1 MRYAGWRAASP
12 DGCLYEETVT
22 PKAPRPRLLAWLVQ
36 RVPYPE
42 LLPLYLAVFVD
53 VLGYSVLIPFLPFFA
68 QQYDA
73 TPGEIGL
80 LLSANALFGLFSGPV
95 WGSLSDRYGR
105 KPFLLLSQVGTLLG
119 FVILLFARSLPM
131 LFLSR
136 IVDGVFGGQFPIAKA
151 IIGDISRPEDRSK
164 EMSNIGVAHV
174 LSALLGPGIGGLLSR
189 GGVSAPALL
198 AVGLTVV
205 TLLLTALFV
214 PESRSGGRDAAPRVA
229 TSARAARTRPTALLR
244 NADARLLLVQWLFHT
259 LSFTMFMA
267 CISLFANLVL
277 GLDAQQMGLMLTL
290 AGLVRVFVRFAVF
303 VPLLRRLGE
312 RNTSRLGLGLFV
324 ITYAVVGF
332 VTNQGQFGAVLCVS
346 SFAASC
352 TRGPLTG
359 FLSRAVRPSEQGVA
373 MGANVSLD
381 NLAQVVGPIVGGAIL
396 GAWPVWVYDALASM
410 LALVAFALAYKPLG
424 LTLDQTRGQA
434 APVKTDMDGRE

>member
-1 MRYAGWRAASP
+1 M
-12 DGCLYEETVT
+12 T
-22 PKAPRPRLLAWLVQ
+22 PKAPRPRLLAWLAQ

-68 QQYDA
+68 QQYHA
-73 TPGEIGL
+73 TPVQIGL

-105 KPFLLLSQVGTLLG
+105 KPFLLLSQAGTLLG

-151 IIGDISRPEDRSK
+151 IIGDVSRPEDRSK

-174 LSALLGPGIGGLLSR
+174 LSSLLGPGIGGLLSR
-189 GGVSAPALL
+189 GGVGAPALL
-198 AVGLTVV
+198 AAGLTVI

-214 PESRSGGRDAAPRVA
+214 RESRPGGQDAAVRAAGGGRP
-229 TSARAARTRPTALLR
+229 ARTRPTALLH

-259 LSFTMFMA
+259 LSFSMFMS

-324 ITYAVVGF
+324 IAYAVVGF
-332 VTNQGQFGAVLCVS
+332 VTGQWQFAAVLCMS
-346 SFAASC
+346 SLAASC

-373 MGANVSLD
+373 MGASVSLD

-396 GAWPVWVYDALASM
+396 GAWPAWVYGALASM
-410 LALVAFALAYKPLG
+410 LAVVAFVLAYKSLA
-424 LTLDQTRGQA
+424 LTLDQARGQG
-434 APVKTDMDGRE
+434 APLQAEMDGTE